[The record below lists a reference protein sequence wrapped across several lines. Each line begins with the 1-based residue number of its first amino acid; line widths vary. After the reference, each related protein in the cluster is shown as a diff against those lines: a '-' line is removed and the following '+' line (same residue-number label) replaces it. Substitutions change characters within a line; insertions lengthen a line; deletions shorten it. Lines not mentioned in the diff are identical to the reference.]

1 MIIFLQHVG
10 KNVLHIILA
19 DAICSLN
26 KYPSSPSHMLDSLRK
41 FEKNSTNN
49 HISNVLQTIGIERAT
64 PTLLERMLKSSIGFS
79 DLIENN
85 NHSELIQRKYDYFM
99 KNSMLSDCYFYL
111 GYINKENFISIKDE
125 LNKREDLIH
134 LLKIAFDIESDSNLL
149 LHYVETVQISCSQ
162 IIETFSQD

>member
-1 MIIFLQHVG
+1 M
-10 KNVLHIILA
+10 KA
-19 DAICSLN
+19 DYIRYSLLY
-26 KYPSSPSHMLDSLRK
+26 KYGGIWLDSDVIVFRNLD
-41 FEKNSTNN
+41 
-49 HISNVLQTIGIERAT
+49 
-64 PTLLERMLKSSIGFS
+64 

-134 LLKIAFDIESDSNLL
+134 LLKIAFDIESETNLL
-149 LHYVETVQISCSQ
+149 LHNAETIQASCSQ
-162 IIETFSQD
+162 IIETFSQG